1 MHGSAVRHSR
11 DSLAPL
17 RPPFIM
23 STASLLNCRAPVLR
37 RASLGCSTTG
47 RVSARQPVARRAPL
61 AVVAGL
67 SVGSVKI
74 TVQGKH
80 LDLTEAIKDYTNEKI
95 GHSLEPFEEAV
106 GVREVDV
113 KFSTR
118 GGEKSKGAKDQK
130 VEVTVYSKNGT
141 FRAEEHEGSLYAA
154 IDKTADKLARTLRK
168 RKEKNAKKGNTSAR
182 EVPMPEITMDFDG
195 TMDPLKYGVVK
206 LPEEVLRTKYFE
218 MRPLSIDQA
227 IESLESVGHEFYMFE
242 NEESGAINVVYRR
255 SIGGYGLIVPRQ
267 P

>member
-80 LDLTEAIKDYTNEKI
+80 LDVRPSP
-95 GHSLEPFEEAV
+95 SLP
-106 GVREVDV
+106 
-113 KFSTR
+113 SPSH
-118 GGEKSKGAKDQK
+118 GG
-130 VEVTVYSKNGT
+130 
-141 FRAEEHEGSLYAA
+141 RACIAS
-154 IDKTADKLARTLRK
+154 
-168 RKEKNAKKGNTSAR
+168 
-182 EVPMPEITMDFDG
+182 
-195 TMDPLKYGVVK
+195 
-206 LPEEVLRTKYFE
+206 
-218 MRPLSIDQA
+218 
-227 IESLESVGHEFYMFE
+227 
-242 NEESGAINVVYRR
+242 
-255 SIGGYGLIVPRQ
+255 
-267 P
+267 